1 MKKLLREMTKQELQ
15 DQRDDT
21 NFDYVSA
28 VIDVNVPMRMVD
40 MFRMELV
47 DIDDELQRRANV

>member
-47 DIDDELQRRANV
+47 DIDDELQRRGE